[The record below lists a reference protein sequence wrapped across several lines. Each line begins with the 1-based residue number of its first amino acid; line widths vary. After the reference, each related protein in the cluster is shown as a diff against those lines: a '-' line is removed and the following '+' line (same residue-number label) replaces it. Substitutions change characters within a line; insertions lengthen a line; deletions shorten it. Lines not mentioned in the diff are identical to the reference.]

1 MIIPRRPNSDGRE
14 NRHLQLRDA
23 SLLPLVKS
31 APRIHLRLI
40 LLSSDR
46 RNSPGEIV
54 AGARIKSGIQ
64 AARGSRLERQIVRG
78 DAIGLR
84 VRGNGAV
91 EVDVRILA
99 FSDLY
104 YFQLDAFQFVG
115 ASL

>member
-1 MIIPRRPNSDGRE
+1 M
-14 NRHLQLRDA
+14 QLRDA

-46 RNSPGEIV
+46 RNSPGEIL

-64 AARGSRLERQIVRG
+64 AARGARLERQIVRG

-91 EVDVRILA
+91 EIDASVVP
-99 FSDLY
+99 FGDLLH
-104 YFQLDAFQFVG
+104 FEFDAFKFLNAGFQVF
-115 ASL
+115 